1 MDYNF
6 YSEYDTPALSLT
18 EAHSF
23 QQLYPHN
30 AIQSAE
36 NRQPASIFSLP
47 EFASN
52 GHYVHS
58 GSGTLTGSHRPQQSM
73 DGDGHTYLSSLG
85 MFQEGE
91 HYMDHQQHHQSHG
104 NGTDWFNRSIS
115 SQNDQLRPHS
125 VHQGQVLNLETQCY
139 ENEQWQTSASGHGQ
153 QNDHLMVQDC
163 TYPNTMSNDPTTSPS
178 PCIAP
183 LKQKRTCNE
192 SMSLP
197 EGGEGVKRM
206 RKENQPLAQENG
218 ASTNKKLVK
227 PMKQQCKAK
236 QKANGDKAMEQ
247 FEWMQEKDRNW
258 TDVDTTLLLE
268 ALLGSES
275 TYFNTLIVNAKRA
288 YKKVASEVF
297 GDQQHTAE
305 SVRGHYER
313 LRKIF
318 SYILNYESITG
329 NGGGDPDDVGNL
341 SGTILKKFY
350 GLGWYELFND
360 RGTKQRTG
368 LGNIQAS
375 HEKSNDEDDSDF
387 EVKIQANP
395 SASCKFEKPTSR
407 KPTSTMTPPAS
418 KGKVAV
424 QKGITAPRHRCQTSH
439 GGFSTEAAEFFS
451 SNVEY
456 LRSTMES
463 EKERLILLQQ
473 KEAQEEKQHDLLMA
487 KGIAEV
493 RQAETNAKV
502 RHAQEVMLMEG
513 MPEEVKAHAREVL
526 LNYFSINHFPEPLIC
541 LPSRKCCSSSLNV
554 ISLSIATQIHIIN
567 ITIVDLSIT
576 VFKERNEL
584 WMITQVYAQVVQSNQ
599 RLHCSIGIAYVLL
612 WRHVLQAWKPALQKA
627 KGMLD
632 CDAL

>member
-1 MDYNF
+1 
-6 YSEYDTPALSLT
+6 
-18 EAHSF
+18 
-23 QQLYPHN
+23 
-30 AIQSAE
+30 
-36 NRQPASIFSLP
+36 
-47 EFASN
+47 
-52 GHYVHS
+52 
-58 GSGTLTGSHRPQQSM
+58 
-73 DGDGHTYLSSLG
+73 
-85 MFQEGE
+85 
-91 HYMDHQQHHQSHG
+91 
-104 NGTDWFNRSIS
+104 
-115 SQNDQLRPHS
+115 
-125 VHQGQVLNLETQCY
+125 
-139 ENEQWQTSASGHGQ
+139 
-153 QNDHLMVQDC
+153 
-163 TYPNTMSNDPTTSPS
+163 MSNDPATSPS

-183 LKQKRTCNE
+183 LKQKRTHNE

-206 RKENQPLAQENG
+206 QKENQPLTQENG

-247 FEWMQEKDRNW
+247 FEWMQEKDHNW

-275 TYFNTLIVNAKRA
+275 TYFDTLIVNAKCA
-288 YKKVASEVF
+288 YKKIENA
-297 GDQQHTAE
+297 QHA
-305 SVRGHYER
+305 G
-313 LRKIF
+313 K
-318 SYILNYESITG
+318 
-329 NGGGDPDDVGNL
+329 DVGNL

-360 RGTKQRTG
+360 RLGEHPG
-368 LGNIQAS
+368 LTREEVFRSGSLSDAVEIN
-375 HEKSNDEDDSDF
+375 SNDEDDSDF

-395 SASCKFEKPTSR
+395 LASCKFEKPTSR

-424 QKGITAPRHRCQTSH
+424 QKGITAPRHRHQTSH

-493 RQAETNAKV
+493 RQAETDAKV

-513 MPEEVKAHAREVL
+513 MPEEVKARACEVL
-526 LNYFSINHFPEPLIC
+526 LNYFSIN
-541 LPSRKCCSSSLNV
+541 
-554 ISLSIATQIHIIN
+554 Q
-567 ITIVDLSIT
+567 
-576 VFKERNEL
+576 
-584 WMITQVYAQVVQSNQ
+584 
-599 RLHCSIGIAYVLL
+599 
-612 WRHVLQAWKPALQKA
+612 
-627 KGMLD
+627 
-632 CDAL
+632 